1 MQEQCMLG
9 NHASKQ
15 VCYWWAFQIIQ
26 CLNGNK
32 STHFIKC
39 KSCCASVLHFPIHKQ
54 SHDSMTQKSCAPV
67 TKALQPSFE
76 GPPMAPANME
86 TLVAESTQGTPS
98 RFTLQ
103 NERFARPY
111 DAHHQLKY
119 LKDPAHFSETFLG
132 EIVYSKPSHRSYD
145 CTTSHSCLLG
155 FLCQNLFQGTILCSL
170 KQCLFGISIQRV
182 TVTTKQSSLSNCS
195 VELCIN
201 SMPAFLTK
209 RPK

>member
-32 STHFIKC
+32 STHFMKC

-54 SHDSMTQKSCAPV
+54 SHDSMIQKSSAPV

-103 NERFARPY
+103 NERFARPIWCSPS
-111 DAHHQLKY
+111 AEI
-119 LKDPAHFSETFLG
+119 SEGPRTFFWSISGWDWLHWTLTPFLWLHNVTFL
-132 EIVYSKPSHRSYD
+132 PSGISLPESFPR
-145 CTTSHSCLLG
+145 SHSLQPEAMLL
-155 FLCQNLFQGTILCSL
+155 
-170 KQCLFGISIQRV
+170 RH
-182 TVTTKQSSLSNCS
+182 
-195 VELCIN
+195 
-201 SMPAFLTK
+201 
-209 RPK
+209 